1 MTSVVNVKQEEC
13 DVYIGRACGKWP
25 ESKWANPYKIGRDG
39 SREQVIRM
47 YRDYV
52 LNSPELI
59 AALPEL
65 RNKILGC
72 WCNPLPC
79 HGDVLVELVRHLP
92 AA

>member
-1 MTSVVNVKQEEC
+1 MTSVVNIRQEEC
-13 DVYIGRACGKWP
+13 DVYIGRACHGWP
-25 ESKWANPYKIGRDG
+25 ESKWHNPFHIGRDG
-39 SREQVIRM
+39 SRLQVIAQ

-72 WCNPLPC
+72 WCSPLAC
-79 HGDVLVELVRHLP
+79 HGDVLVELVKNLP
-92 AA
+92 A